1 VLESIGVACI
11 TIAVILEL
19 ASYYKQIAKTLRTK
33 NSAQVSSSAF
43 MLKIAKYLF
52 TLVGLAIYANW
63 IGFGIEVA
71 ALVFCCVALYI
82 IAKYK
87 PKGWTLFNRP
97 RKRKRLKKRS
107 EIR

>member
-1 VLESIGVACI
+1 MLESVGVACI

-43 MLKIAKYLF
+43 MLKIIKYLF
-52 TLVGLAIYANW
+52 TLVGLGIFANW
-63 IGFGIEVA
+63 VGFFIEVL

-82 IAKYK
+82 IAKHK
-87 PKGWTLFNRP
+87 PKGWTLFNTP
-97 RKRKRLKKRS
+97 RKYKRLKKRS
-107 EIR
+107 ELR

>member
-43 MLKIAKYLF
+43 PTPESAPRSFANDDQDLGASLC
-52 TLVGLAIYANW
+52 LVLS
-63 IGFGIEVA
+63 
-71 ALVFCCVALYI
+71 
-82 IAKYK
+82 
-87 PKGWTLFNRP
+87 R
-97 RKRKRLKKRS
+97 
-107 EIR
+107 